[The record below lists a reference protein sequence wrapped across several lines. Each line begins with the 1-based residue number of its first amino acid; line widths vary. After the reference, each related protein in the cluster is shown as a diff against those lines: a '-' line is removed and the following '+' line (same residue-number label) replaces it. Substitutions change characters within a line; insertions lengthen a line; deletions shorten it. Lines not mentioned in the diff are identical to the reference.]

1 MLGGIPQQQQQQP
14 QQQNNNTWLD
24 QSINNARNIMQQFQ
38 NSQNPQQMMMNI
50 LYNNPQFAQIA
61 SIAAR
66 NGNLEQVARQLAQQ
80 KGVDINDIIS
90 RLTQK

>member
-1 MLGGIPQQQQQQP
+1 MLGETLPQQQP
-14 QQQNNNTWLD
+14 QQNNTQLD

-38 NSQNPQQMMMNI
+38 TAQNPQQMMMNI
-50 LYNNPQFAQIA
+50 LQNNPQFAQIA

-80 KGVDINDIIS
+80 KGVDINDIIN